1 VAGGYFACQYR
12 PRVVFVDVSMPR
24 CDTCGFAHAQSDRCI
39 NCGNPDP
46 FRRHRIMKLGLLVA
60 ALVVVVAAAVF
71 FYQRYSQ
78 FERSVR
84 EAESATENA
93 ETFYS
98 SPPPE
103 AAP

>member
-1 VAGGYFACQYR
+1 
-12 PRVVFVDVSMPR
+12 MPR
-24 CDTCGFAHAQSDRCI
+24 CDTCGFAHAQPDRCI

-46 FRRHRIMKLGLLVA
+46 FRRHRIMKFSFLVLTLIFA
-60 ALVVVVAAAVF
+60 VVAAIF

-78 FERSVR
+78 IERSVR
-84 EAESATENA
+84 AAESAAESA

-98 SPPPE
+98 APPSE